1 MHAMAARRRAGPA
14 GLIGGGGPVTDKG
27 HRGPRAALPP
37 PVPDPQRSGR
47 QVAGKIRRQAPV
59 SLAVPLRRLFAD
71 QDSQDIAAASPDL
84 QARALRRSQPPRPP
98 ALQPRAQHLG
108 RGIQVPDGVKAARQ
122 QRHQTEAR
130 HRSFCRHNRW
140 PARQQP
146 QDAPLL
152 CRVDTAQPDRPPV
165 DQAQTVPVQHLG
177 HRDVALAVRHPRTP
191 YPGTLRPR
199 RLPVV
204 PALLQRNRPAQI
216 KPVSPAAS
224 AKIIPENPHDPVKT
238 CET

>member
-1 MHAMAARRRAGPA
+1 M
-14 GLIGGGGPVTDKG
+14 
-27 HRGPRAALPP
+27 
-37 PVPDPQRSGR
+37 
-47 QVAGKIRRQAPV
+47 
-59 SLAVPLRRLFAD
+59 
-71 QDSQDIAAASPDL
+71 
-84 QARALRRSQPPRPP
+84 
-98 ALQPRAQHLG
+98 
-108 RGIQVPDGVKAARQ
+108 KAARQ
-122 QRHQTEAR
+122 QRHQAEAR
-130 HRSFCRHNRW
+130 QRSFRSGHRH
-140 PARQQP
+140 PACQRP
-146 QDAPLL
+146 QDPPLL
-152 CRVDTAQPDRPPV
+152 CRINGAQPDRPPV
-165 DQAQTVPVQHLG
+165 DQAQPVPVQHLG